1 MNFLANSIAGVTQK
15 IICHKCQCWDFP
27 GGPVVKNLPCNAED
41 VGSVSGWRTKI
52 PHASE
57 ELSPHTATR
66 ESVGQ
71 NEDPECCN

>member
-1 MNFLANSIAGVTQK
+1 M
-15 IICHKCQCWDFP
+15 
-27 GGPVVKNLPCNAED
+27 VKNLPCNAED